1 VASKLE
7 FLSFEPDTRHAKNL
21 QRQLASLAQGTNAVC
36 LELPQCGHVFLDNKN
51 KLYNNNLAVP
61 SGNISIC
68 KIFSAMFTGLVR
80 FFLFYSH

>member
-7 FLSFEPDTRHAKNL
+7 FLSFEPDTRHAYHL
-21 QRQLASLAQGTNAVC
+21 QRQLVSLAQGTNAVC
-36 LELPQCGHVFLDNKN
+36 LGLPQSWHVFLDNKN

-61 SGNISIC
+61 RGNILIC
-68 KIFSAMFTGLVR
+68 EIFSMLFAGLMR